1 MRRHLWRAP
10 ITRIARTAIAMADD
24 ALATPTHGPS
34 PASFSAANLTE
45 AGCKHFAA
53 FAVSAAAVALVAFVR
68 DDDPHLDL
76 GGARCSQLTRSVARS
91 VRQESGGGGSSSS
104 ECSGGGGGAKYGSQ
118 EYFEMA
124 AAAALA
130 AGETSRGGPRV
141 IHE

>member
-1 MRRHLWRAP
+1 MMHSRPPRSV
-10 ITRIARTAIAMADD
+10 
-24 ALATPTHGPS
+24 GPS
-34 PASFSAANLTE
+34 PAPLSAANLTE

-91 VRQESGGGGSSSS
+91 VGRSVRQESGGGGGSSSS
-104 ECSGGGGGAKYGSQ
+104 ECSGGGGAKYGSQ
-118 EYFEMA
+118 EYFEMAA

>member
-1 MRRHLWRAP
+1 M
-10 ITRIARTAIAMADD
+10 DS
-24 ALATPTHGPS
+24 GCNGGCPS
-34 PASFSAANLTE
+34 PASLSAANLTE
-45 AGCKHFAA
+45 EAGRKHLAA
-53 FAVSAAAVALVAFVR
+53 FAVSAAVALVAFVR
-68 DDDPHLDL
+68 VDDDPHLDL

-104 ECSGGGGGAKYGSQ
+104 ECSGGGGGGAKYSSQ

>member
-1 MRRHLWRAP
+1 
-10 ITRIARTAIAMADD
+10 MADD
-24 ALATPTHGPS
+24 ALATPTVGPS
-34 PASFSAANLTE
+34 PAPLSAANLTE

-91 VRQESGGGGSSSS
+91 VGRSVRQESGGGGGSSSS
-104 ECSGGGGGAKYGSQ
+104 ECSGGGGAKYGSQ
-118 EYFEMA
+118 EYFEMAA

>member
-1 MRRHLWRAP
+1 
-10 ITRIARTAIAMADD
+10 MADD
-24 ALATPTHGPS
+24 ALATPTVGPS
-34 PASFSAANLTE
+34 PASLSAANLTE

-91 VRQESGGGGSSSS
+91 VGRSVRQESGGGGGSSS
-104 ECSGGGGGAKYGSQ
+104 ECSCGGGGAKYGSQ